1 MLQDFK
7 AFLIKGSVV
16 DMAVAFMFG
25 AAFGTVVKSLVTN
38 VVMPPIGQ
46 VMADVDFANLFI
58 ALDGNTYAT
67 LSELEKAGAPAI
79 KYGTFINDIIG
90 FIILGFVIFMLVRM
104 ISKMQ
109 KKEEEKPAAPAA
121 DVVLLTEIRDALVKK
136 PAPRKTV
143 AKKTPAKKPIARET
157 MTKKPAVKK

>member
-7 AFLIKGSVV
+7 AFIMKGNVV
-16 DMAVAFMFG
+16 DMAVGFIFG

-38 VVMPPIGQ
+38 VVMPPVGLA
-46 VMADVDFANLFI
+46 MADVDFANLFY

-67 LSELEKAGAPAI
+67 IAELEEAGAPAI
-79 KYGTFINDIIG
+79 KYGIFINDMIG

-104 ISKMQ
+104 ITNMQ

-121 DVVLLTEIRDALVKK
+121 DIVLLTEIRDAL
-136 PAPRKTV
+136 
-143 AKKTPAKKPIARET
+143 AKKK
-157 MTKKPAVKK
+157 